1 MEQLVATL
9 KVTLSNTFMMYFKAH
24 SYHWN
29 VEGPMFAEYHKFLG
43 KLYEELFDAV
53 DPLAEQIRTL
63 DEYAPYSLT
72 DLYRAKTTNEDPMK
86 PNDFKEM
93 VMSLLMDNEKV
104 LESLNMTF
112 KLANDLNKQGLA
124 DFIAGRID
132 VHNKHAWML
141 RSFIK

>member
-24 SYHWN
+24 SHHWN
-29 VEGPMFAEYHKFLG
+29 VEGPMFSEYHKFLG
-43 KLYEELFDAV
+43 ELYEELYEAV
-53 DPLAEQIRTL
+53 DPLAEQIRAL
-63 DEYAPYSLT
+63 DEYAPISLT
-72 DLYRAKTTNEDPMK
+72 DLYRAKTTNEDPVK
-86 PNDFKEM
+86 PNDFREM

>member
-24 SYHWN
+24 SHHWN
-29 VEGPMFAEYHKFLG
+29 VEGPMFSEYHKFLG
-43 KLYEELFDAV
+43 ELYEELFEAV
-53 DPLAEQIRTL
+53 DPLAEQIRAL
-63 DEYAPYSLT
+63 DEYAPISLT
-72 DLYRAKTTNEDPMK
+72 DLYRAKTTNEDPVK
-86 PNDFKEM
+86 PNDFREM

-104 LESLNMTF
+104 LESLNMSF

-132 VHNKHAWML
+132 VQNKHAWML

>member
-29 VEGPMFAEYHKFLG
+29 VEGPMFSEYHKFLG
-43 KLYEELFDAV
+43 ELYEELFEAV
-53 DPLAEQIRTL
+53 DPIAEQIRAL
-63 DEYAPYSLT
+63 DEYAPISLT
-72 DLYRAKTTNEDPMK
+72 DLYRAKTTNEDPVK
-86 PNDFKEM
+86 PKDFREM

>member
-24 SYHWN
+24 SHHWN
-29 VEGPMFAEYHKFLG
+29 VEGPMFSEYHKFLG
-43 KLYEELFDAV
+43 ELYEELFEAV
-53 DPLAEQIRTL
+53 DPLAEQIRAL
-63 DEYAPYSLT
+63 DEYAPISLT
-72 DLYRAKTTNEDPMK
+72 DLYRAKTTNEDPVK
-86 PNDFKEM
+86 PNDFREM

-104 LESLNMTF
+104 LESLNMSF